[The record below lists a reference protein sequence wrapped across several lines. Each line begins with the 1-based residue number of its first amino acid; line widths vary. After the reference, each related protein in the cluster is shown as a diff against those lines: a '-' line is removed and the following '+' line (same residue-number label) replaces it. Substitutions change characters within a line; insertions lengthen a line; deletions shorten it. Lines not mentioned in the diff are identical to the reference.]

1 MAMGSAGALRREGH
15 VTMAGLGDSR
25 LSTTRRNFVGA
36 TALAMLAP
44 GAVKAEAPTQNHV
57 PGFAP
62 PEGVALLSRNEN
74 PYGPSDKAVAAGCAA
89 TRDGAYYADT
99 SLLYLVDMIAEKN
112 RIPRDF
118 ISVSAGS
125 GEGLCAAAQSW
136 TRDGGKIAAPALF
149 WDTTVRYA
157 ERQGAEVV
165 TAPMSGDLGVDL
177 KALEAVIDD
186 DVSLVHITNPNNPTG
201 MLLDPDALRSFIRRV
216 EGRATVLIDEAYNEL
231 TDNPES
237 ASMVDLVR
245 EEKNVIVSRTFSKI
259 YGMAGL
265 RVGYLMAR
273 ADLTA
278 RIRSNIMS
286 WISGPG
292 LAAAI
297 ASYDDNAFLKES
309 KSKIIEAREM
319 VMSAARDN
327 GLDALPSQ
335 TNFVFVNVKGDA
347 NLFRDKMQAKSIYIR
362 GAYQGLPSWSRV
374 SMGRIDDV
382 ARYISTL
389 PEALNG

>member
-1 MAMGSAGALRREGH
+1 MTGRDTKL
-15 VTMAGLGDSR
+15 

-36 TALAMLAP
+36 TALAALAP
-44 GAVKAEAPTQNHV
+44 AIAKAEAAQQNHV

-62 PEGVALLSRNEN
+62 PDGVALLSRNEN
-74 PYGPSDKAVAAGCAA
+74 PYGPSPKAVSAGCAA
-89 TRDGAYYADT
+89 TRDGAYYADR

-136 TRDGGKIAAPALF
+136 SRDGGKIAAPALF

-157 ERQGAEVV
+157 ERQGAKVV
-165 TAPMSGDLGVDL
+165 TAPMGGDLGVDL
-177 KALEAVIDD
+177 DALEKVIDD

-216 EGRATVLIDEAYNEL
+216 ERKATVLVDEAYNEL
-231 TDNPES
+231 TDDPE
-237 ASMVDLVR
+237 ASSMLDLVR

-297 ASYDDNAFLKES
+297 ASYDDHAFLTDS
-309 KSKIIEAREM
+309 KAKILEGREM
-319 VMSAARDN
+319 VMAAAREN
-327 GLDALPSQ
+327 GLDCLPSQ
-335 TNFVFVNVKGDA
+335 TNFAFVNVKGDA
-347 NLFRDKMQAKSIYIR
+347 NAFRDKMQAKQIFIR
-362 GAYQGLPSWSRV
+362 GAYDGLPSWSRV
-374 SMGRIDDV
+374 SMGRLEDLSRYV
-382 ARYISTL
+382 AAL
-389 PEALNG
+389 PEALGG